1 MSNALQVLNNYDK
14 KKFNVLVP
22 VQTMQDFP
30 DIYKL
35 AINTV
40 KIDIEE
46 DTFPMDKEY
55 DQGTKTWVPKNY
67 ALNKIGLEKLMAAAN
82 IQILE
87 SKPIIPTSVSYAAEM
102 ARRLGQP
109 VNYDKRDIAYQVI
122 ISMPDLTG
130 TTRIIKASKEMIAD
144 EIYQECLD
152 QTANKKKWI
161 NKKQVDCTDEEK
173 EAEAKKN
180 FNQIMKFRSALCE
193 SKALNRAIRK
203 ALHIKSKYTAEELSK
218 PFAVPFVVPNTDDP
232 DMKKAMIDRYRIGTG
247 TLYGVDLGS
256 GPDQTAMVVQAPQQ
270 YDALNAPE
278 PEPDTDLEGYDF
290 DEAPDD
296 EESEGAEDEDTDDEG
311 DGPVYCEGCGCE
323 ITEATNA
330 QKQTMTAEQII
341 EYSNAQFGESLCA
354 KCIVKREKNRSK

>member
-1 MSNALQVLNNYDK
+1 MSNALQILDNYDK
-14 KKFNVLVP
+14 KKYNVLIP
-22 VQTMQDFP
+22 IQTMQDFP

-40 KIDIEE
+40 KIDVEE
-46 DTFPMDKEY
+46 DTYAMDKEY
-55 DQGTKTWVPKNY
+55 NQETKTFVPKNY

-102 ARRLGQP
+102 AKRLGQP

-130 TTRIIKASKEMIAD
+130 TMRIIKASKEMIAD

-152 QTANKKKWI
+152 QAASKKKWV
-161 NKKQVDCTDEEK
+161 NKKQVDCTEEEK

-218 PFAVPFVVPNTDDP
+218 PFVVPFVVPNTEDS
-232 DMKKAMIDRYRIGTG
+232 DMKKAMIDKYRISTNILFGI
-247 TLYGVDLGS
+247 DWGS
-256 GPDQTAMVVQAPQQ
+256 NPEQTAANVIPAPQN
-270 YDALNAPE
+270 YALDAPE
-278 PEPDTDLEGYDF
+278 TESDIDLEDCEEDPY
-290 DEAPDD
+290 ED
-296 EESEGAEDEDTDDEG
+296 EEEENGIGDHKEED
-311 DGPVYCEGCGCE
+311 VCYCEDCGCE
-323 ITEATNA
+323 IEETINA
-330 QKQTMTAEQII
+330 QKQKMSADQII
-341 EYSNAQFGESLCA
+341 EYSNAQFGADLCA
-354 KCIVKREKNRSK
+354 KCISKREKNRSK